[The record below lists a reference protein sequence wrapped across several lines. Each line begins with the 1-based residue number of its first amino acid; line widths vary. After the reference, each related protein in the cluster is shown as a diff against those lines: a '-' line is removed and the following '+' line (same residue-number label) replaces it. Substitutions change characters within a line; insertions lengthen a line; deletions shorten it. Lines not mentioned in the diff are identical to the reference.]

1 VAELLS
7 RRVNRFLPIFIV
19 CFSGLLFMA
28 ARPTRTVKPAP
39 GRMDTL
45 PLTVISP
52 KDFRLKPTVSTKAG
66 IRLTSGLYNDVYL
79 NDTSNRTGY
88 LFVEVAA
95 VADSSFR
102 KRLPLNL
109 SIVIDRSGSMQGIK
123 MGQAKRAAKAM
134 VALLDTMDLIS
145 VVIYDNTVDTL
156 LPPVRAINK
165 KKISDLIDGIAPRNA
180 TNLWGGTEKGY
191 EFVARNYRSNYINR
205 VFLISDG
212 LANVGVTEDAIIAGK
227 LRQLYE
233 TTGISISTFGV
244 GLDYNED
251 LLTTMADYGNGSYYF
266 IDAPQQM
273 KPIFEKELKQLLSV
287 AGREAELQIVLPEG
301 IRLTGSYPVHIAQQG
316 NRVRIK
322 LGDLFGGDQKAAVFS
337 FQRTKGSGASFPFSV
352 DLGFRSEVSGTF
364 ETLDHKHLLSQA
376 QTSAAFLSRF
386 NRPVMEQ
393 AVLFT
398 ASEQLQF
405 AMASV
410 DRGDLPAAG
419 RFLQKGQK
427 YLQAHSFY
435 LGQSAEL
442 QRIDSAMKQY
452 DRELTRMKALPPDS
466 IKHLQKQAKAGNYSI
481 RRKKD

>member
-1 VAELLS
+1 
-7 RRVNRFLPIFIV
+7 
-19 CFSGLLFMA
+19 MA
-28 ARPTRTVKPAP
+28 AMPRVGSKLMPVKS
-39 GRMDTL
+39 DTL
-45 PLTVISP
+45 PLTVLNP
-52 KDFRLKPTVSTKAG
+52 KDFRLKPTVSTRAG

-79 NDTSNRTGY
+79 NDTVNPTGY

-95 VADSSFR
+95 VADSSLR

-109 SIVIDRSGSMQGIK
+109 SIIIDRSGSMQGIK

-134 VALLDTMDLIS
+134 VALLDTTDLIS
-145 VVIYDNTVDTL
+145 IVIYDNTVDTL

-191 EFVARNYRSNYINR
+191 EFVGRNYRSNYINR

-227 LRQLYE
+227 LRKLYE

-273 KPIFEKELKQLLSV
+273 KSIFEKELKQLLSV
-287 AGREAELQIVLPEG
+287 VAREAEVQVSLPDG
-301 IRLTGSYPVHIAQQG
+301 IRITGSYPVHLNQQG
-316 NRVRIK
+316 NKVRIK
-322 LGDLFGGDQKAAVFS
+322 LGDLFGGDQRAAVFS
-337 FQRTKGSGASFPFSV
+337 FQRTKGSGASFHFSV
-352 DLGFRSEVSGTF
+352 DLVFRSEVSGRA
-364 ETLDHKHLLSQA
+364 ENLDHRHLLSQVT
-376 QTSAAFLSRF
+376 TSTAFLSHF

-410 DRGDLPAAG
+410 DRGDLSAAG
-419 RFLQKGQK
+419 SYLQKGQK
-427 YLQAHSFY
+427 YLQAHSAY
-435 LGQSAEL
+435 LSQSPEL
-442 QRIDSAMKQY
+442 QRMDSAIKQY
-452 DRELTRMKALPPDS
+452 DRELARMKTLPPDS